1 MARRGAPP
9 SLRLATMAAMVI
21 SYSAL
26 WQGTILLL
34 CSIAAQAFIPPV
46 GPICRQRRIV
56 FSPDAFLVMQSVT
69 SSNDGTE
76 EATTAT
82 RPPPLAFLDEK
93 YADLFRV
100 KKEPTSVWGSILGRL
115 HKHKPAAKGGVNKH
129 DHTTTPTPPHLSS
142 SRLRSPPILRLDP
155 ETGRYV
161 VQKPTPLVSTTH
173 NVPEQPSN
181 AAHAQVDG
189 GQALVSSVPAVAAAT
204 ALKKNITH
212 DHVLTHS
219 TTLGNEAAEEA
230 VTSAT
235 VSITHHE
242 ASRSPSP
249 PSSAT
254 IHADE
259 ANEGSHK
266 HQLTADLLDV
276 VGKAFAGSS
285 TGDDDRIATTT
296 VDMNTLTEADN
307 KSSKVQVDIHADT
320 ESTDTEIEYH
330 HQPTIVTAPDLIPP
344 DNEDGVSNLSDASPV
359 VDNDDKS
366 SDDVKISTKTLAT
379 TAESDANDK
388 ALRIDSPTHVEVD
401 ATMVSNDLSQS
412 LEQQQHPITL
422 SEQGVRVVK
431 SAAEAATKIAFF
443 VGKAALTLAVAV
455 AKAALA
461 LDEERNVAKPDEL
474 DKDSAEARA
483 MAENALHHSPHQ
495 GKNALFGSQRS
506 TCDETKRTKDFF
518 FGLFGWFNIAKL
530 AERSAPTA
538 QDVPISTKNMAPH
551 PPSPPSTLAA
561 LQSLEARVME
571 LELSEKARTRHI
583 TSIDINSAIKKA
595 RSAADKA
602 SLEAE
607 KLEAM
612 LLGLGQ

>member
-1 MARRGAPP
+1 M
-9 SLRLATMAAMVI
+9 
-21 SYSAL
+21 
-26 WQGTILLL
+26 
-34 CSIAAQAFIPPV
+34 
-46 GPICRQRRIV
+46 

-69 SSNDGTE
+69 SSNDGAE
-76 EATTAT
+76 EATTT

-115 HKHKPAAKGGVNKH
+115 HKHKSAAKGGVNKH
-129 DHTTTPTPPHLSS
+129 DHNTTPTSPHLSS

-161 VQKPTPLVSTTH
+161 VQKPTPSVSATQD
-173 NVPEQPSN
+173 VPKQPSN
-181 AAHAQVDG
+181 AAHAQADG
-189 GQALVSSVPAVAAAT
+189 GQKALVSSIPAVAAAT
-204 ALKKNITH
+204 ALHKNITH

-230 VTSAT
+230 VTSAPASAT
-235 VSITHHE
+235 ASITHHE
-242 ASRSPSP
+242 ASSSSSPP
-249 PSSAT
+249 PSSAISVDVNAT
-254 IHADE
+254 DSKGLHANE
-259 ANEGSHK
+259 ANKGPHK
-266 HQLTADLLDV
+266 HQLTTDLLDV

-296 VDMNTLTEADN
+296 VDMNTLTGADN
-307 KSSKVQVDIHADT
+307 KSPTVQVDVHADT
-320 ESTDTEIEYH
+320 KSANTDIEYH
-330 HQPTIVTAPDLIPP
+330 HQPTIATTSDLIPP

-366 SDDVKISTKTLAT
+366 SDVVKISTEALAT
-379 TAESDANDK
+379 TADSDVSDK
-388 ALRIDSPTHVEVD
+388 DLRIDSPTHVEAD
-401 ATMVSNDLSQS
+401 ATISNDLSQS
-412 LEQQQHPITL
+412 LEQQQSITL

-461 LDEERNVAKPDEL
+461 LDEERNVAKPDPGIDADEV

-483 MAENALHHSPHQ
+483 MARNALHHPPRQ
-495 GKNALFGSQRS
+495 GKNVLFGSQRS
-506 TCDETKRTKDFF
+506 KCEETRRTKDFF
-518 FGLFGWFNIAKL
+518 FGLFGWLNIAKL
-530 AERSAPTA
+530 AERSALTA
-538 QDVPISTKNMAPH
+538 QDAPTSTKVMAPH

-561 LQSLEARVME
+561 LQTLEARVME
-571 LELSEKARTRHI
+571 LELSEKARTRQI

-595 RSAADKA
+595 RNAADKA
-602 SLEAE
+602 SREAE
-607 KLEAM
+607 KLEDM
-612 LLGLGQ
+612 LLLGLGQ